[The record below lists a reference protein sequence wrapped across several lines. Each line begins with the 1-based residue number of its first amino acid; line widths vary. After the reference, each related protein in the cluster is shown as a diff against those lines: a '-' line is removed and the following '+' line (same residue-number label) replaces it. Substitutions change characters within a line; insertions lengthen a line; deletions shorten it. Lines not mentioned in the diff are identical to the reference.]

1 MLTSGCHDHRQYIE
15 RLLITVAI
23 GLALLFIWA
32 FCGVLVRVFG
42 AILLRAIADPIG
54 RVLPIGDFGAVAI
67 TVLLVAA
74 VLGVFTCF
82 LGSGRTRPVPETTG
96 NTP

>member
-32 FCGVLVRVFG
+32 ICGVLVRVFG

-54 RVLPIGDFGAVAI
+54 RVLPIGDFGAVA
-67 TVLLVAA
+67 TAVLLVAA
-74 VLGVFTCF
+74 VLGVFTWF
-82 LGSGRTRPVPETTG
+82 LGSGRTRPGHATTG